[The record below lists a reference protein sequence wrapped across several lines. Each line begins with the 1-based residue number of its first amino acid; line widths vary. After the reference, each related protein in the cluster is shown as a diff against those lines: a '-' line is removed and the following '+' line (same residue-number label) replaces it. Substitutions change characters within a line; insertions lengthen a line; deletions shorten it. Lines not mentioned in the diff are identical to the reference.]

1 MPIPRPDA
9 ADIDA
14 LEAALDAASPTERLE
29 WMRSLKKADMAALY
43 DKAEGRDVGPDFFLN
58 GDGEPVVWAGRNSL
72 PAFNDFAKAFA
83 NHKDRIQGYN
93 VNEGLAAW
101 FGGPGHFLVRVDGDQ
116 HGQQLI
122 FDYTWEPDEAPSQWP
137 QVASNLELPYRFVY
151 GNMKDVVRR
160 VSKDLI
166 ISAAYRSG
174 KPEGAYFSLT
184 RPA

>member
-1 MPIPRPDA
+1 MPIPRPHES
-9 ADIDA
+9 DIDA
-14 LEAALDAASPTERLE
+14 IAAALDAASPAERVE
-29 WMRSLKKADMAALY
+29 WMRSLKKKDMEVLY
-43 DKAEGRDVGPDFFLN
+43 GKAEGRHVGPDFFLSSE
-58 GDGEPVVWAGRNSL
+58 GQAQTWTGRNSL

-83 NHKDRIQGYN
+83 NHKERIQGYN

-116 HGQQLI
+116 HGEQVI
-122 FDYTWEPDEAPSQWP
+122 FDYTWEPDEAPSEWP
-137 QVASNLELPYRFVY
+137 EVASNLELPYRLVY

-160 VSKDLI
+160 VSNDLI